1 MNKSYNKESILSSA
15 KLREQVWTKASNKRF
30 EMKCSV
36 SWCENQITVFNFKLQ
51 SKILNDYS
59 VDNLAPVCNRCHEY
73 INKHGYKKW
82 NTNIEK
88 KTAPNRE
95 TPKPQMREI
104 QIQTESTVLEPF
116 GSERGSERGSE
127 KGSEIKAPTYENP
140 IKVKKIDN
148 SFVPKMPIIPNYLE
162 SKNYNKKREG
172 FFDKLISKIF

>member
-1 MNKSYNKESILSSA
+1 MNKSYNKESILSST
-15 KLREQVWTKASNKRF
+15 KLREQIWTKASNKRF
-30 EMKCSV
+30 EMKCSI

-88 KTAPNRE
+88 KETQNLKNRE
-95 TPKPQMREI
+95 APKQMREA
-104 QIQTESTVLEPF
+104 QIQTESAV
-116 GSERGSERGSE
+116 SET
-127 KGSEIKAPTYENP
+127 KAPTYENP
-140 IKVKKIDN
+140 IKVKKVDN

-162 SKNYNKKREG
+162 SKKYNKKREG

>member
-15 KLREQVWTKASNKRF
+15 KLREQIWTKASNKRF

-51 SKILNDYS
+51 NKMPNDYS
-59 VDNLAPVCNRCHEY
+59 VDNLIPVCNRCHEY

-82 NTNIEK
+82 SVNI
-88 KTAPNRE
+88 
-95 TPKPQMREI
+95 
-104 QIQTESTVLEPF
+104 LEPKS
-116 GSERGSERGSE
+116 SEKGSE
-127 KGSEIKAPTYENP
+127 KGSEVKIPTYENP
-140 IKVKKIDN
+140 IKVKRIDN

>member
-15 KLREQVWTKASNKRF
+15 KLREQIWTKASNKRF

-51 SKILNDYS
+51 NKMPNDYS
-59 VDNLAPVCNRCHEY
+59 VDNLIPVCNRCHEY

-82 NTNIEK
+82 IVNIEK
-88 KTAPNRE
+88 KE
-95 TPKPQMREI
+95 VPKQMREA
-104 QIQTESTVLEPF
+104 QIQTESTVLEPKS
-116 GSERGSERGSE
+116 SEKGSE
-127 KGSEIKAPTYENP
+127 KGSDAKIPTYENP
-140 IKVKKIDN
+140 IKVKRIDN

>member
-1 MNKSYNKESILSSA
+1 MNKSYNKESILSST

-88 KTAPNRE
+88 KEP
-95 TPKPQMREI
+95 PKKMREA
-104 QIQTESTVLEPF
+104 QIQTESLVLEPF
-116 GSERGSERGSE
+116 VSERGSERGSE
-127 KGSEIKAPTYENP
+127 KVSEIKIQTYENP
-140 IKVKKIDN
+140 IKVKKFDN